1 MESEKSEEFVESEK
15 SGEFWESEKSE
26 VFLESEKS
34 EDFFFSLVFDALE
47 RRIRFEFGREF
58 GF

>member
-1 MESEKSEEFVESEK
+1 MESEKSE
-15 SGEFWESEKSE
+15 EFWESEKSE